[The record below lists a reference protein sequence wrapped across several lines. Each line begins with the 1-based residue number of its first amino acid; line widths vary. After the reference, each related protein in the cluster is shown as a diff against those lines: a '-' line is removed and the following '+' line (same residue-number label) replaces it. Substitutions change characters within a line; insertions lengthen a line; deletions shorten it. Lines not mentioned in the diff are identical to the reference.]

1 MRDLLFAF
9 WLFLPA
15 GIANA
20 VPPILTRIFGPGR
33 PIDSGHTFRGNPIL
47 GTHKTWQGLIGG
59 TIAGAATFAIQRFFD
74 HDNVPLVLA
83 VLMAFGALCG
93 DLLKS
98 FFKRQMAIA
107 PGTSWFPIDQLD
119 YVFGALAVTVPLMS
133 LPWRIVLDTIAV
145 YFVLHLIVSAVGYCV
160 VWMGGAPPP
169 L

>member
-1 MRDLLFAF
+1 MHDLFFAF

-20 VPPILTRIFGPGR
+20 IPPVLTRVFGPGR
-33 PIDSGHTFRGNPIL
+33 PIDSGRTLRGKPIL

-74 HDNVPLVLA
+74 HADVPFVLA
-83 VLMAFGALCG
+83 VLMPFGALCG

-119 YVFGALAVTVPLMS
+119 YVIGALVVTAPVMS
-133 LPWRIVLDTIAV
+133 LSWRIVLYTIAI
-145 YFVLHLIVSAVGYCV
+145 YFVLHLIVSAIGYLIGV
-160 VWMGGAPPP
+160 KDS
-169 L
+169 LL